1 MAFTKLKHAIRV
13 LVADDHMIV
22 RRGLVSLLS
31 LNKNFEVVG
40 EAGDGQT
47 AVALSVAKEP
57 DVVLMD
63 VSMPVKDGLKA
74 TSEIRVRL
82 PQIKILI
89 LSGYDNEEY
98 VEKIL
103 DSGAHGYLLKTTSP
117 DELYAAIEAVYAGE
131 AFFSPRIS
139 KILLENYVEGR
150 QQPIK
155 KKNAAEYHGPLSK
168 RECEILKLI
177 ALGKTHQQ
185 IAALLHLSVRTVDT
199 HRNNIIKKTNLHDA
213 ASLVT
218 YAIKEGLVNLTFEN

>member
-1 MAFTKLKHAIRV
+1 VPTKPKRTIKV

-31 LNKNFEVVG
+31 LNKDFEVIG
-40 EAGDGQT
+40 EAADGQT
-47 AVALSVAKEP
+47 AVTLTFSKEP

-63 VSMPVKDGLKA
+63 VNMPVKDGLKA
-74 TSEIRVRL
+74 TSEIRARL

-98 VEKIL
+98 VQKIL
-103 DSGAHGYLLKTTSP
+103 ASGAHGYLLKTTSP

-139 KILLENYVEGR
+139 KILLDNYIKGMHR
-150 QQPIK
+150 PGK
-155 KKNAAEYHGPLSK
+155 KKSPAEYTGPLSK
-168 RECEILKLI
+168 RECEILALI
-177 ALGKTHQQ
+177 ALGKSHQQ
-185 IAALLHLSVRTVDT
+185 IAALLHLSVRTIDT
-199 HRNNIIKKTNLHDA
+199 HRNNIIKKTNLHDT

-218 YAIKEGLVNLTFEN
+218 YAIREGLVDLTS